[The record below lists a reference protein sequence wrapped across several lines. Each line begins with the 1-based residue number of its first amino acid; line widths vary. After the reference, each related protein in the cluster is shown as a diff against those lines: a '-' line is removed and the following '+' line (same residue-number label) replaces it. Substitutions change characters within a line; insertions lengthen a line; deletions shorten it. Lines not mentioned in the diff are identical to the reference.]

1 MRILKYTGHK
11 MKTIIN
17 EDSFIHLKTLDENTF
32 DSCVTDPPYE
42 LGFMGKSWDGTGIAF
57 NVDFWKE
64 VLRTLKP
71 GSHLI
76 AFSASRNYHR
86 MAVAIEDAGFE
97 IRDQIM
103 WIYGTGFPKSLNLGK
118 AIDKKQGNERE
129 SLGMYDPRSSQD
141 GANRTE
147 RPIGNQQVAN
157 YESSMV
163 ERTKGTSKWEGWGT
177 ALKPAHEPIVLAR
190 KPLSEKSIMDNVLKH
205 GTGGINI
212 DECRIEG
219 EVKHPDTMPDFRD
232 QGKKSKE
239 AIGIDKLSFGQV
251 QNAKRKKTQ
260 RQPRNKDGV
269 WTEENSGMKSE
280 GTEFADADP
289 KGRFPANVIHD
300 GSEVVEQQFPEVAKS
315 NPTPRN
321 RNNTETLLKKGF
333 EGKAKQVWSGHEDEG
348 RASRF
353 FYVPKAHKKER
364 DGSTHPTIKP
374 VELIKYLVR
383 LVTPKDGTVLDPFAG
398 TGTTGEA
405 AIQESVSCY
414 LIEKEKEYIK
424 DIEKRLSKYNQLFM
438 DL

>member
-1 MRILKYTGHK
+1 

-103 WIYGTGFPKSLNLGK
+103 WIYGSGFPKSLNLGK
-118 AIDKKQGNERE
+118 AIDKKQGNDRE
-129 SLGMYDPRSSQD
+129 VVG
-141 GANRTE
+141 TT
-147 RPIGNQQVAN
+147 NQQDITSGN
-157 YESSMV
+157 YVHVPSQ
-163 ERTKGTSKWEGWGT
+163 RKDIPITKGTSKWEGWGT

-190 KPLSEKSIMDNVLKH
+190 KPLSEKSIVENVLKH

-219 EVKHPDTMPDFRD
+219 EAKHPDTMPDFRD

-239 AIGIDKLSFGQV
+239 TIGVDKLSFGQV

-269 WTEENSGMKSE
+269 WTEENSGMKAE
-280 GTEFADADP
+280 GAEFADADP
-289 KGRFPANVIHD
+289 RGRFPANVLHD

-364 DGSTHPTIKP
+364 DGSIHPTIKP

-383 LVTPKDGTVLDPFAG
+383 LITPKDGIVLDPFAG

-424 DIEKRLSKYNQLFM
+424 DIEKRLSKYNEFFM

>member
-1 MRILKYTGHK
+1 

-71 GSHLI
+71 GGHLI

-103 WIYGTGFPKSLNLGK
+103 WLYGSGFPKSLNIGK
-118 AIDKKQGNERE
+118 AVDKLQGNKNP
-129 SLGMYDPRSSQD
+129 STYKPNDKNAVYGKNYGGGVTD
-141 GANRTE
+141 RTPADNE
-147 RPIGNQQVAN
+147 
-157 YESSMV
+157 
-163 ERTKGTSKWEGWGT
+163 WDGWGT

-190 KPLSEKSIMDNVLKH
+190 KPLSEKSIVDNVLKY

-219 EVKHPDTMPDFRD
+219 EAKHPDTNPDFRD

-239 AIGIDKLSFGQV
+239 TIGVDKLSFGQV

-269 WTEENSGMKSE
+269 WTEENSGMKAE

-289 KGRFPANVIHD
+289 RGRFPANVMHD
-300 GSEVVEQQFPEVAKS
+300 GSEVVEQQFPEVD
-315 NPTPRN
+315 
-321 RNNTETLLKKGF
+321 
-333 EGKAKQVWSGHEDEG
+333 DEG

-364 DGSTHPTIKP
+364 DGSIHPTIKP
-374 VELIKYLVR
+374 VELMKYLVR
-383 LVTPKDGTVLDPFAG
+383 LITPKDGTVLDPFAG

-424 DIEKRLSKYNQLFM
+424 DIEKRLNKYNQLLM

>member
-1 MRILKYTGHK
+1 

-17 EDSFIHLKTLDENTF
+17 EDSFVHLKTLDENTF

-71 GSHLI
+71 GGHLI

-103 WIYGTGFPKSLNLGK
+103 WLYGSGFPKSLNIGK
-118 AIDKKQGNERE
+118 AVDKLQGNKNP
-129 SLGMYDPRSSQD
+129 STYKPNDKNAVYGKNYGGGVTD
-141 GANRTE
+141 RTPADNE
-147 RPIGNQQVAN
+147 
-157 YESSMV
+157 
-163 ERTKGTSKWEGWGT
+163 WDGWGT

-190 KPLSEKSIMDNVLKH
+190 KPLSEKSIVDNVLKY

-219 EVKHPDTMPDFRD
+219 EAKHPDTNPDFRD

-239 AIGIDKLSFGQV
+239 TIGVDKLSFGQV

-269 WTEENSGMKSE
+269 WTEENSGMKAE

-289 KGRFPANVIHD
+289 RGRFPANVMHD
-300 GSEVVEQQFPEVAKS
+300 GSEVVEQQFPEVD
-315 NPTPRN
+315 
-321 RNNTETLLKKGF
+321 
-333 EGKAKQVWSGHEDEG
+333 DEG

-364 DGSTHPTIKP
+364 DGSIHPTIKP
-374 VELIKYLVR
+374 VELMKYLVR
-383 LVTPKDGTVLDPFAG
+383 LITPKDGTVLDPFAG

-424 DIEKRLSKYNQLFM
+424 DIEKRLNKYNQLLM

>member
-1 MRILKYTGHK
+1 

-17 EDSFIHLKTLDENTF
+17 EDSFVHLKTLDENTF

-71 GSHLI
+71 GGHLI

-103 WIYGTGFPKSLNLGK
+103 WLYGSGFPKSLNIGK
-118 AIDKKQGNERE
+118 AVDKLQGNKNP
-129 SLGMYDPRSSQD
+129 STYKPNDKNAVYGKNYGGGVTD
-141 GANRTE
+141 RTPADNE
-147 RPIGNQQVAN
+147 
-157 YESSMV
+157 
-163 ERTKGTSKWEGWGT
+163 WDGWGT

-190 KPLSEKSIMDNVLKH
+190 KPLSEKSIVDNVLKY

-219 EVKHPDTMPDFRD
+219 EAKHPDTNPDFRD

-239 AIGIDKLSFGQV
+239 TIGVDKLSFGQV

-269 WTEENSGMKSE
+269 WTEENSGMKAE

-289 KGRFPANVIHD
+289 RGRFPANVLHD
-300 GSEVVEQQFPEVAKS
+300 GSEVVEQQFPEVD
-315 NPTPRN
+315 
-321 RNNTETLLKKGF
+321 
-333 EGKAKQVWSGHEDEG
+333 DEG

-364 DGSTHPTIKP
+364 DGSIHPTIKP
-374 VELIKYLVR
+374 VELMKYLVR
-383 LVTPKDGTVLDPFAG
+383 LITPKDGTVLDPFAG

-424 DIEKRLSKYNQLFM
+424 DIEKRLNKYNQLLM

>member
-1 MRILKYTGHK
+1 

-103 WIYGTGFPKSLNLGK
+103 WIYGSGFPKGLNLGK
-118 AIDKKQGNERE
+118 AIDKKQGNSE
-129 SLGMYDPRSSQD
+129 
-141 GANRTE
+141 
-147 RPIGNQQVAN
+147 
-157 YESSMV
+157 
-163 ERTKGTSKWEGWGT
+163 WEGWGT

-190 KPLSEKSIMDNVLKH
+190 KPLSEKSIVENVLKH

-212 DECRIEG
+212 DECRIETYD
-219 EVKHPDTMPDFRD
+219 VKNPETNQDFKD
-232 QGKKSKE
+232 VGKKSKE
-239 AIGIDKLSFGQV
+239 AGFQDKLSFGQV
-251 QNAKRKKTQ
+251 SNAKRIKVK
-260 RQPRNKDGV
+260 RQPRNKDRV
-269 WTEENSGMKSE
+269 WTEENSGMKAE

-289 KGRFPANVIHD
+289 KGRYPANVIHD
-300 GSEVVEQQFPEVAKS
+300 GSEEVQEIFPNTAPSKASV
-315 NPTPRN
+315 RN
-321 RNNTETLLKKGF
+321 NNNTESLLKKGF
-333 EGKAKQVWSGHEDEG
+333 EGKPKLIWSGHKDKG
-348 RASRF
+348 SASRF

-364 DGSTHPTIKP
+364 EESKHPTIKP
-374 VELIKYLVR
+374 VELMKYLVR
-383 LVTPKDGTVLDPFAG
+383 LITPKGGTVLDPFAG

-405 AIQESVSCY
+405 AIQESCSCY
-414 LIEKEKEYIK
+414 LIEKENEYIK
-424 DIEKRLSKYNQLFM
+424 DIETRLNKYNEFFM
-438 DL
+438 NL

>member
-1 MRILKYTGHK
+1 

-71 GSHLI
+71 GGHLI

-103 WIYGTGFPKSLNLGK
+103 WLYGSGFPKSLNIGK
-118 AIDKKQGNERE
+118 AVDKLQGNKNP
-129 SLGMYDPRSSQD
+129 STYKPNDKNAVYGKNYGGGVTD
-141 GANRTE
+141 RTPADNE
-147 RPIGNQQVAN
+147 
-157 YESSMV
+157 
-163 ERTKGTSKWEGWGT
+163 WDGWGT

-190 KPLSEKSIMDNVLKH
+190 KPLSEKSIVDNVLKY

-219 EVKHPDTMPDFRD
+219 EAKHPDTNPDFRD

-239 AIGIDKLSFGQV
+239 TIGVDKLSFGQV

-269 WTEENSGMKSE
+269 WTEENSGMKAE

-289 KGRFPANVIHD
+289 RGRFPANVLHD
-300 GSEVVEQQFPEVAKS
+300 GSEVVEQQFPEVD
-315 NPTPRN
+315 
-321 RNNTETLLKKGF
+321 
-333 EGKAKQVWSGHEDEG
+333 DEG

-364 DGSTHPTIKP
+364 NGSIHPTIKP
-374 VELIKYLVR
+374 VELMKYLVR
-383 LVTPKDGTVLDPFAG
+383 LITPKDGTVLDPFAG

-424 DIEKRLSKYNQLFM
+424 DIEKRLNKYNQLLM

>member
-1 MRILKYTGHK
+1 

-103 WIYGTGFPKSLNLGK
+103 WIYGSGFPKSLNLGK
-118 AIDKKQGNERE
+118 AIDKKQGNDRE
-129 SLGMYDPRSSQD
+129 VVG
-141 GANRTE
+141 TT
-147 RPIGNQQVAN
+147 NQQDI
-157 YESSMV
+157 
-163 ERTKGTSKWEGWGT
+163 GTSKWEGWGT

-190 KPLSEKSIMDNVLKH
+190 KPLSEKSIVENVLKH

-219 EVKHPDTMPDFRD
+219 EAKHPDTMPDFRD

-239 AIGIDKLSFGQV
+239 TIGVDKLSFGQV

-269 WTEENSGMKSE
+269 WTEENSGMKAE
-280 GTEFADADP
+280 GAEFADADP
-289 KGRFPANVIHD
+289 RGRFPANVLHD

-364 DGSTHPTIKP
+364 DGSIHPTIKP

-383 LVTPKDGTVLDPFAG
+383 LITPKDGIVLDPFAG

-424 DIEKRLSKYNQLFM
+424 DIEKRLSKYNEFFM

>member
-1 MRILKYTGHK
+1 

-103 WIYGTGFPKSLNLGK
+103 WIYGSGFPKGLNLGK
-118 AIDKKQGNERE
+118 AIDKKQGNDRE
-129 SLGMYDPRSSQD
+129 DLGNYKTP
-141 GANRTE
+141 E
-147 RPIGNQQVAN
+147 GNQELSTYNNWKDGEEQ
-157 YESSMV
+157 
-163 ERTKGTSKWEGWGT
+163 ERRTPRITKGNSEWEGWGT

-190 KPLSEKSIMDNVLKH
+190 KPLSEKSIVENVLKH

-212 DECRIEG
+212 DECRIETYD
-219 EVKHPDTMPDFRD
+219 VKNPETNQDFKD
-232 QGKKSKE
+232 VGKKSKE
-239 AIGIDKLSFGQV
+239 AGFQDKLSFGQV
-251 QNAKRKKTQ
+251 SNAKRIKVK
-260 RQPRNKDGV
+260 RQPRNKDRV
-269 WTEENSGMKSE
+269 WTEENSGMKAE

-289 KGRFPANVIHD
+289 KGRYPANVIHD
-300 GSEVVEQQFPEVAKS
+300 GSEEVQEIFPDTAPSKASV
-315 NPTPRN
+315 RN
-321 RNNTETLLKKGF
+321 NNNTESLLKKGF
-333 EGKAKQVWSGHEDEG
+333 KGKPKLIWSGHKDKG
-348 RASRF
+348 SASRF

-364 DGSTHPTIKP
+364 EESKHPTIKP
-374 VELIKYLVR
+374 VELMKYLVR
-383 LVTPKDGTVLDPFAG
+383 LITPKGGTVLDPFAG

-405 AIQESVSCY
+405 AIQESCSCY
-414 LIEKEKEYIK
+414 LIEKENEYIK
-424 DIEKRLSKYNQLFM
+424 DIETRLNKYNEFFM
-438 DL
+438 NL

>member
-1 MRILKYTGHK
+1 

-71 GSHLI
+71 GGHLI

-103 WIYGTGFPKSLNLGK
+103 WLYGSGFPKSLNIGK
-118 AIDKKQGNERE
+118 AVDKLQGNKNP
-129 SLGMYDPRSSQD
+129 STYKPNDKNAVYGKNYGGGVTD
-141 GANRTE
+141 RTPADNE
-147 RPIGNQQVAN
+147 
-157 YESSMV
+157 
-163 ERTKGTSKWEGWGT
+163 WDGWGT

-190 KPLSEKSIMDNVLKH
+190 KPLSEKSIVDNVLKY

-219 EVKHPDTMPDFRD
+219 EAKHPDTNPDFRD

-239 AIGIDKLSFGQV
+239 TIGVDKLSFGQV

-269 WTEENSGMKSE
+269 WTEENSGMKAE

-289 KGRFPANVIHD
+289 RGRFPANVMHD
-300 GSEVVEQQFPEVAKS
+300 GSEVVEQQFPEVD
-315 NPTPRN
+315 
-321 RNNTETLLKKGF
+321 
-333 EGKAKQVWSGHEDEG
+333 DEG

-364 DGSTHPTIKP
+364 DGSIHPTIKP

-424 DIEKRLSKYNQLFM
+424 DIEKRLNKYNQLLM

>member
-1 MRILKYTGHK
+1 

-103 WIYGTGFPKSLNLGK
+103 WIYGSGFPKGLNLGK
-118 AIDKKQGNERE
+118 AIDKKQGNSE
-129 SLGMYDPRSSQD
+129 
-141 GANRTE
+141 
-147 RPIGNQQVAN
+147 
-157 YESSMV
+157 
-163 ERTKGTSKWEGWGT
+163 WEGWGT

-190 KPLSEKSIMDNVLKH
+190 KPLSEKSIVENVLKH

-212 DECRIEG
+212 DECRIETYD
-219 EVKHPDTMPDFRD
+219 VKNPETNQDFKD
-232 QGKKSKE
+232 VGKKSKE
-239 AIGIDKLSFGQV
+239 AGFQDKLSFGQV
-251 QNAKRKKTQ
+251 SNAKRIKVK
-260 RQPRNKDGV
+260 RQPRNKDRV
-269 WTEENSGMKSE
+269 WTEENSGMKAE

-289 KGRFPANVIHD
+289 KGRYPANVIHD
-300 GSEVVEQQFPEVAKS
+300 GSEEVQEIFPDTAPSKASV
-315 NPTPRN
+315 RN
-321 RNNTETLLKKGF
+321 NNNTESLLKKGF
-333 EGKAKQVWSGHEDEG
+333 EGKPKLIWSGHKDKG
-348 RASRF
+348 SASRF

-364 DGSTHPTIKP
+364 EESKHPTIKP
-374 VELIKYLVR
+374 VELMKYLVR
-383 LVTPKDGTVLDPFAG
+383 LITPKGGTVLDPFAG

-405 AIQESVSCY
+405 AIQESCSCY
-414 LIEKEKEYIK
+414 LIEKENEYIK
-424 DIEKRLSKYNQLFM
+424 DIETRLNKYNEFFM
-438 DL
+438 NL

>member
-1 MRILKYTGHK
+1 

-17 EDSFIHLKTLDENTF
+17 EDSFVHLKTLDENTF

-71 GSHLI
+71 GGHLI

-103 WIYGTGFPKSLNLGK
+103 WLYGSGFPKSLNIGK
-118 AIDKKQGNERE
+118 AVDKLQGNKNP
-129 SLGMYDPRSSQD
+129 STYKPNDKNAVYGKNYGGGVTD
-141 GANRTE
+141 RTPADNE
-147 RPIGNQQVAN
+147 
-157 YESSMV
+157 
-163 ERTKGTSKWEGWGT
+163 WDGWGT

-190 KPLSEKSIMDNVLKH
+190 KPLSEKSIVDNVLKY

-219 EVKHPDTMPDFRD
+219 EAKHPDTNPDFRD

-239 AIGIDKLSFGQV
+239 TIGVDKLSFGQV

-289 KGRFPANVIHD
+289 RGRFPANVLHD
-300 GSEVVEQQFPEVAKS
+300 GSEVVEQQFPEVD
-315 NPTPRN
+315 
-321 RNNTETLLKKGF
+321 
-333 EGKAKQVWSGHEDEG
+333 DEV

-364 DGSTHPTIKP
+364 DGSIHPTIKP
-374 VELIKYLVR
+374 VELMKYLVR
-383 LVTPKDGTVLDPFAG
+383 LITPKDGTVLDPFAG

-424 DIEKRLSKYNQLFM
+424 DIEKRLSKYNEFLM

>member
-1 MRILKYTGHK
+1 

-17 EDSFIHLKTLDENTF
+17 EDSFVHLKTLDENTF

-71 GSHLI
+71 GGHLI

-118 AIDKKQGNERE
+118 AIDKKQGNDRE
-129 SLGMYDPRSSQD
+129 V
-141 GANRTE
+141 
-147 RPIGNQQVAN
+147 IGTTNQQDITSGN
-157 YESSMV
+157 YVHGPSQ
-163 ERTKGTSKWEGWGT
+163 RKDIPITKGTSEWEGWGT

-190 KPLSEKSIMDNVLKH
+190 KPLSEKSITENVLKH

-212 DECRIEG
+212 DECRVEG

-269 WTEENSGMKSE
+269 WTEENSGMKAE

-289 KGRFPANVIHD
+289 RGRFPANVLHD
-300 GSEVVEQQFPEVAKS
+300 GSEVVEQQFPEVD
-315 NPTPRN
+315 
-321 RNNTETLLKKGF
+321 
-333 EGKAKQVWSGHEDEG
+333 DEG

-424 DIEKRLSKYNQLFM
+424 DIEKRLSKYNDFLM